1 MKCSLCKLEGY
12 NKNNCPRCKEKN
24 EEKINRLLEILPTE
38 TVFVA
43 LSYVSLSQ
51 LLQKTGT
58 AADLLGTGSDLLA
71 LKHPDPGIFLGGI
84 MSLGY
89 ESLSEDWI
97 AQLMG
102 MLEGAAKTV
111 TETGGKVLDPMKTY
125 DPVSTVI

>member
-1 MKCSLCKLEGY
+1 MKCSVCKLEGY

-71 LKHPDPGIFLGGI
+71 LKHPDAGIFLGGI

-89 ESLSEDWI
+89 ESLSEDWLN
-97 AQLMG
+97 QLIG
-102 MLEGAAKTV
+102 TFEGAAKTM
-111 TETGGKVLDPMKTY
+111 EKALDPMKTY